1 MNKSADVLH
10 FIELI
15 EKRSDLMKNWSRCDP
30 KVLNKIL
37 EEYHKIFKKLINQDR
52 LVELQPFLNHPN
64 KSVRGVIAAYYL
76 VQDEKTAVKILE
88 ELSKEDGLIGMGS
101 RSNLEEWRKGNL
113 HFDY

>member
-1 MNKSADVLH
+1 MRTSTD
-10 FIELI
+10 IEDFMKKI
-15 EKRSDLMKNWSRCDP
+15 EEWSFLSKDWNTPPRI
-30 KVLNKIL
+30 LNKL
-37 EEYHKIFKKLINQDR
+37 HDEYHKMFKAIRAKNR
-52 LVELQPFLNHPN
+52 LKELMPFLNHSD
-64 KSVRGVIAAYYL
+64 KAVRNVIATYYL